1 MSTVIELTPELEVL
15 PGYRLIRKLG
25 AGGYGEVWLCDAPGG
40 LRKAIKFVYGTVDD
54 DRASAELRSLNR
66 IREVKHPFIL
76 SLERIEILDG
86 RVLIVTE
93 LAESSL
99 YDQYQAYL
107 HEGLPGIPQN
117 KLLGYM
123 RDTAEALDF
132 LAIKHDLQ
140 HLDIKPANLLLVADR
155 IKVADFGVVKNIS
168 DKNISCVGGL
178 TPCYAAPEIFDGRA
192 GRHSDQ
198 YSLAIV
204 YYELLTGKLPFNG
217 STMAQLASQH
227 LYSEPCLD
235 AVPEQQR
242 IVLARALAKEASY
255 RYPTCSE
262 FIEYL
267 QSACHDDAVAEV
279 SSDPSPEENATIRR
293 ANALRRR
300 AGAQFNKIP
309 GKSSTVV
316 IPKKPI
322 KNLPRLP
329 DSNQGSW
336 QHARRLFIGL
346 GGTGCQ
352 IISQLRD
359 YFAES
364 DVPDDNTKWLMIDS
378 NSDEMAACLQSSKK
392 TFSQS
397 EKLTL
402 PLRDPSYYRDIDGNK
417 FASIS
422 RRWLYNIPRGFN
434 TGGAR
439 PLGQVA
445 LLDNQRLAGNVLT
458 DVITDC
464 LKDYGEND
472 TDHGTTNHEAEPI
485 PRIYLFTSAHGG
497 TGSAWFCDIG
507 FGIRN
512 ILAELNI
519 SDYRLIGITTAA
531 PGGRDRRDLIPS
543 AAAKSFLI
551 ELAHYF
557 KTSNEYHGLCESP
570 FYGSE
575 LDPSLRKPPVD
586 CVYCIPST
594 QLESRNDL
602 RIAVQSIAQ
611 MITLD
616 SSTSLGQTLDQARSE
631 SQSKSG
637 SSRTPWLR
645 TIAFKPC
652 PIESKDKVAEIVQT
666 CIGEYCRKWF
676 PQSEKRKRLVSP
688 SPSQGQQSDLAR
700 TTEVFLECEEFMEE
714 LSEQLASLI
723 SDMSFTPEGW
733 LHSCGNALKATYPQ
747 STDLFREPTLPIAKH
762 LVKDIFKR
770 CFSAGRD
777 SKIPCKIVVGL
788 LTGVHLQALK
798 LEETLLKSRAKHEH
812 DLEGLGLI
820 GSNQASNPA
829 KTTQPKKQTT
839 APSQIDNV
847 SRKLR
852 IIIARYTCAIQIL
865 QQTIQLMDEPLQ
877 AYRRRLSKL
886 QNAWSFWPSILPN
899 QNVISHLRNSSPETV
914 GTQIAEVIQKTRE
927 HISESFRWLSTQFVL
942 GEEDSGAMTGSAN
955 PELMKHFKESANFAL
970 DFPPLLATLENTL
983 KEEHADLIDGKLEQV
998 WFQHTAGQ
1006 SIRQIVRELENPLG
1020 DGGAAR
1026 RIYMATPVGQAATLC
1041 DGNWREQMDI
1051 PISIISAPV
1060 DEKIVAVELEQLD
1073 LSDIC
1078 RRFWGSSQQLN
1089 SLVERMYSR
1098 TDMEWEP
1105 LETASPTPLEDEN

>member
-1 MSTVIELTPELEVL
+1 MSTAIELTPELEVL

-40 LRKAIKFVYGTVDD
+40 LRKAIKFVYGSLED

-76 SLERIEILDG
+76 SLERIEILDS

-107 HEGLPGIPQN
+107 HEGLSGIPQN
-117 KLLGYM
+117 RLLGYM

-168 DKNISCVGGL
+168 EKNMSCVGGL

-204 YYELLTGKLPFNG
+204 YYELLTGKLPFSG
-217 STMAQLASQH
+217 TTMAQLASQH

-235 AVPEQQR
+235 AVSEQQR

-255 RYPTCSE
+255 RYPTCME
-262 FIEYL
+262 FIEHL
-267 QSACHDDAVAEV
+267 QAACHDEV
-279 SSDPSPEENATIRR
+279 VDNPSSGPSREENANIRR
-293 ANALRRR
+293 ANISRRR
-300 AGAQFNKIP
+300 NGSQFFKNP
-309 GKSSTVV
+309 GKSSTVL
-316 IPKKPI
+316 IPKKAI

-336 QHARRLFIGL
+336 QYARRIFIGL
-346 GGTGCQ
+346 GGAGCQ
-352 IISQLRD
+352 ILSQLRD
-359 YFAES
+359 YFTES
-364 DVPDDNTKWLMIDS
+364 DVPDENTKWLMIDS
-378 NSDEMAACLQSSKK
+378 NSDELTACSRSSKK

-397 EKLTL
+397 EKLIL
-402 PLRDPSYYRDIDGNK
+402 PLRDPSYYRDVDSNK

-422 RRWLYNIPRGFN
+422 RRWLYNIPRGFT

-445 LLDNQRLAGNVLT
+445 LLDNQKLAGDVLT
-458 DVITDC
+458 DIITDC
-464 LKDYGEND
+464 LRDYGKNAA
-472 TDHGTTNHEAEPI
+472 DHGTPHHEAEPI
-485 PRIYLFTSAHGG
+485 PRIYLFSSVHGG

-507 FGIRN
+507 FAIRN
-512 ILAELNI
+512 ILTELNI

-557 KTSNEYHGLCESP
+557 NTSNEYHGLCESP
-570 FYGSE
+570 FYGSDT
-575 LDPSLRKPPVD
+575 DPTLRKPPVD

-594 QLESRNDL
+594 QLESRSDL
-602 RIAVQSIAQ
+602 RVAVEAIAQ

-616 SSTSLGQTLDQARSE
+616 SSTSLGQILDQARAVDQTTTE
-631 SQSKSG
+631 N
-637 SSRTPWLR
+637 SRTPWLR
-645 TIAFKPC
+645 TIALKSC

-676 PQSEKRKRLVSP
+676 PQAEKRKKCPTPL
-688 SPSQGQQSDLAR
+688 QGQQTDIAR

-714 LSEQLASLI
+714 LSSQLTSLI

-733 LHSCGNALKATYPQ
+733 LQSCGNAMKAFHPQ
-747 STDLFREPTLPIAKH
+747 SSDLFKEPTLPISQH
-762 LVKDIFKR
+762 IVEDIFKR

-777 SKIPCKIVVGL
+777 SKIPCKIIVGL
-788 LTGVHLQALK
+788 LTGIHLQALK
-798 LEETLLKSRAKHEH
+798 LDETLRKSKAKHEH
-812 DLEGLGLI
+812 DLEGLSLI
-820 GSNQASNPA
+820 GSNRDSAST
-829 KTTQPKKQTT
+829 KTTPFTSKQIST
-839 APSQIDNV
+839 PSQIANV

-852 IIIARYTCAIQIL
+852 IIIARYSCAIQIL
-865 QQTIQLMDEPLQ
+865 QNTIQLLDEPLQ
-877 AYRRRLSKL
+877 IYRRRLSKL
-886 QNAWSFWPSILPN
+886 QNAWSFWPTILPN
-899 QNVISHLRNSSPETV
+899 QNILNHLKHSSPETV
-914 GTQIAEVIQKTRE
+914 GLKLAEVIQTTRE
-927 HISESFRWLSTQFVL
+927 HISDSFRWLSTHFVL
-942 GEEDSGAMTGSAN
+942 GDECSEVMSGSVN
-955 PELMKHFKESANFAL
+955 PELMKNFKESASFAL
-970 DFPPLLATLENTL
+970 DFPPLLETLENTL
-983 KEEHADLIDGKLEQV
+983 KEEHADLIDDKLEQI

-1006 SIRQIVRELENPLG
+1006 SIRQIIRELENPLG
-1020 DGGAAR
+1020 DGGGAR
-1026 RIYMATPVGQAATLC
+1026 RLYMATPVGQAATLC

-1051 PISIISAPV
+1051 PISIVSAPV

-1089 SLVERMYSR
+1089 LLVDRMYSR
-1098 TDMEWEP
+1098 TDMDWEP
-1105 LETASPTPLEDEN
+1105 LEAASPAPQEDEN

>member
-1 MSTVIELTPELEVL
+1 MSTVIELTPESEVL
-15 PGYRLIRKLG
+15 PGYRLLRKLG

-40 LRKAIKFVYGTVDD
+40 LRKAIKFIYGTVEE

-76 SLERIEILDG
+76 SLERIEVLDG

-168 DKNISCVGGL
+168 EKNISCVGGL

-217 STMAQLASQH
+217 STMAKLASQH

-235 AVPEQQR
+235 AVSEQQR

-262 FIEYL
+262 FIEHL
-267 QSACHDDAVAEV
+267 QSACHDDAVSET
-279 SSDPSPEENATIRR
+279 SSDPSLEENATAHR
-293 ANALRRR
+293 ANVVRRR
-300 AGAQFNKIP
+300 IASQFNKIP
-309 GKSSTVV
+309 GKNSTVL

-329 DSNQGSW
+329 DSNNGSW
-336 QHARRLFIGL
+336 QHARRIFIGL

-352 IISQLRD
+352 ILSQLRD

-364 DVPDDNTKWLMIDS
+364 DVPDENTKWLMIDCH
-378 NSDEMAACLQSSKK
+378 SDDMTACSQSSKK
-392 TFSQS
+392 EFSQS
-397 EKLTL
+397 EKLIL
-402 PLRDPSYYRDIDGNK
+402 PLRDPSYYRDSDSNT
-417 FASIS
+417 FTSIS
-422 RRWLYNIPRGFN
+422 RRWLYNIPRGFT

-445 LLDNQRLAGNVLT
+445 LLDNQKLAGNVLT
-458 DVITDC
+458 EIITES
-464 LKDYGEND
+464 LKDYGENVA
-472 TDHGTTNHEAEPI
+472 DHSVSHHEAELP
-485 PRIYLFTSAHGG
+485 PRIYLLTSAHGG
-497 TGSAWFCDIG
+497 AGSAWFCDVG
-507 FGIRN
+507 FAIRN
-512 ILAELNI
+512 ILTDLNI
-519 SDYRLIGITTAA
+519 SNYRLIGITTAA
-531 PGGRDRRDLIPS
+531 PGGRERKDLIPS
-543 AAAKSFLI
+543 AAAKSFFI

-557 KTSNEYHGLCESP
+557 NTKNEYHGLLESP
-570 FYGSE
+570 FYGSDF
-575 LDPSLRKPPVD
+575 DPKLRKPPVD

-594 QLESRNDL
+594 QLESKNDL
-602 RIAVQSIAQ
+602 RVAVQGIAQ
-611 MITLD
+611 LITLD
-616 SSTSLGQTLDQARSE
+616 SSTSLGQSLDQARAE
-631 SQSKSG
+631 TETKVEN
-637 SSRTPWLR
+637 SRTPWLR
-645 TIAFKPC
+645 TIAFRSC
-652 PIESKDKVAEIVQT
+652 PIEPKDKLAEIVQT

-676 PQSEKRKRLVSP
+676 PQSEKRKKAH
-688 SPSQGQQSDLAR
+688 SPSQAQQPDIAR
-700 TTEVFLECEEFMEE
+700 TTEVFFECEEFMEE
-714 LSEQLASLI
+714 LSEQLSGLI
-723 SDMSFTPEGW
+723 SDMNFTPEGW
-733 LHSCGNALKATYPQ
+733 MRSCGNALKATYPQ
-747 STDLFREPTLPIAKH
+747 SSDLFKEPTLPIAKH

-770 CFSAGRD
+770 CISAGHD

-788 LTGVHLQALK
+788 LTGVHLQVLK
-798 LEETLLKSRAKHEH
+798 LEETLRKSKAKHEH
-812 DLEGLGLI
+812 DLEGLSLI
-820 GSNQASNPA
+820 DSNRDCVPS
-829 KTTQPKKQTT
+829 KTAQPRKQSTV
-839 APSQIDNV
+839 PSQIDNV
-847 SRKLR
+847 CRKLR

-877 AYRRRLSKL
+877 VYRRRLSKL

-899 QNVISHLRNSSPETV
+899 QNVLSHLKNSSPETV
-914 GTQIAEVIQKTRE
+914 GIQLAELIQKTRE
-927 HISESFRWLSTQFVL
+927 HVSESFRWLSTQFVL
-942 GEEDSGAMTGSAN
+942 GEEGAGIKIGSAN
-955 PELMKHFKESANFAL
+955 PELIKHFKESANFAL

-1020 DGGAAR
+1020 DGGGAR
-1026 RIYMATPVGQAATLC
+1026 RLFMATPVGQAATLC

-1051 PISIISAPV
+1051 PIAIVSAPV
-1060 DEKIVAVELEQLD
+1060 DEKIVAIELEQLD

-1078 RRFWGSSQQLN
+1078 QRFWGSSEQLN

-1098 TDMEWEP
+1098 TDMAWEP
-1105 LETASPTPLEDEN
+1105 LETASPSPEADEN

>member
-40 LRKAIKFVYGTVDD
+40 LRKAVKFVYGSVDD

-66 IREVKHPFIL
+66 IRDVKHPFIL

-117 KLLGYM
+117 RLLGYM

-267 QSACHDDAVAEV
+267 QSACHDDVVSET
-279 SSDPSPEENATIRR
+279 SSDPSPEENATMRR
-293 ANALRRR
+293 VNASRRR
-300 AGAQFNKIP
+300 LVAQFNKIP
-309 GKSSTVV
+309 GKNSTVI

-336 QHARRLFIGL
+336 QHARRIFIGL

-378 NSDEMAACLQSSKK
+378 NSDDIAACSQSSKK

-397 EKLTL
+397 EKLIL
-402 PLRDPSYYRDIDGNK
+402 PLRDPSYYRDIDSNK

-422 RRWLYNIPRGFN
+422 RRWLYNIPRGFT

-445 LLDNQRLAGNVLT
+445 LLDNQKLVGNVLT

-472 TDHGTTNHEAEPI
+472 VEHGIAHQEAEPI
-485 PRIYLFTSAHGG
+485 PRIYLLTSAHGG

-512 ILAELNI
+512 ILTELNI
-519 SDYRLIGITTAA
+519 NDYRLIGITTAA

-557 KTSNEYHGLCESP
+557 NTSNEYHGLCESP
-570 FYGSE
+570 FYAS
-575 LDPSLRKPPVD
+575 DFDSKLRKPPVD

-602 RIAVQSIAQ
+602 RIAVESIAQ

-616 SSTSLGQTLDQARSE
+616 SSTSLGQTLDQACAQ
-631 SQSKSG
+631 SQSKAG

-652 PIESKDKVAEIVQT
+652 SIESKDKVAEIVQT

-676 PQSEKRKRLVSP
+676 PQSEKRKKSHLP
-688 SPSQGQQSDLAR
+688 SPVQQSDIAR

-723 SDMSFTPEGW
+723 SDMNFTTEGW
-733 LHSCGNALKATYPQ
+733 LQSCGNALKATYPQ
-747 STDLFREPTLPIAKH
+747 SPDLFKEPTLPIAKH
-762 LVKDIFKR
+762 LAKDIFKR

-798 LEETLLKSRAKHEH
+798 LEETLLKSKAKHEH

-820 GSNQASNPA
+820 GSNRGSAST
-829 KTTQPKKQTT
+829 KTTQPKKQPT

-877 AYRRRLSKL
+877 VYRRRLSKL
-886 QNAWSFWPSILPN
+886 QNAWSFWPTILPN
-899 QNVISHLRNSSPETV
+899 QNVLSHLKNSSPETV
-914 GTQIAEVIQKTRE
+914 GLQLAEVIQKTRE
-927 HISESFRWLSTQFVL
+927 HIADSFRWLSTHFVL
-942 GEEDSGAMTGSAN
+942 GDEGSGIMNGSVN
-955 PELMKHFKESANFAL
+955 PELMTHFKESANFAL
-970 DFPPLLATLENTL
+970 DFPPLLAALENTL
-983 KEEHADLIDGKLEQV
+983 KEEHADLIDDKLEQV

-1006 SIRQIVRELENPLG
+1006 SIRQIVGELENPLG

-1026 RIYMATPVGQAATLC
+1026 RLYMATPIGQVATLC

-1051 PISIISAPV
+1051 PISIVSAPV

-1098 TDMEWEP
+1098 TDVEWEP
-1105 LETASPTPLEDEN
+1105 LETVSPPPQENEN